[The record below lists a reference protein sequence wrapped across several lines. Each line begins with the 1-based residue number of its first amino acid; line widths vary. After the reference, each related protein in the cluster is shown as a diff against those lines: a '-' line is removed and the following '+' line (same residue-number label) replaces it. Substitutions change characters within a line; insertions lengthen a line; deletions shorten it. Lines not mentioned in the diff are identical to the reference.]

1 MAYFD
6 VTTFDGVTIVTSV
19 RVQVAMN
26 ETGLVVARIGQLEN
40 GAIFDADSTTD
51 ADTQLGLVTVR
62 YKILP
67 ASNGASN
74 LNGQVRP
81 LENLKG
87 KHGTLTGVE
96 RATPE
101 RAATSSSVTPST
113 PASSRRSTVA
123 SSAACRAAE
132 LRGRAIGHQRSETI
146 PVEVASPPA
155 IRGGNATSTR
165 KPSRIGEDLGE
176 PGWRGPSGAVGYEAL
191 M

>member
-40 GAIFDADSTTD
+40 GAIYDADSTTD

-101 RAATSSSVTPST
+101 VTYTCTARCISVITEDYVVGGLPMNANNRQRAFVTLT
-113 PASSRRSTVA
+113 WQKLTQWA
-123 SSAACRAAE
+123 
-132 LRGRAIGHQRSETI
+132 
-146 PVEVASPPA
+146 
-155 IRGGNATSTR
+155 
-165 KPSRIGEDLGE
+165 
-176 PGWRGPSGAVGYEAL
+176 
-191 M
+191 